1 MVWAKP
7 KFHGLVLILA
17 QSGLLEYVLT
27 SQMVWV
33 GLDEHIECIY
43 LVGFELFWC

>member
-17 QSGLLEYVLT
+17 QFGLLEYVLT